1 MTNFYMG
8 LIVAAALILLGL
20 LLGMANRKK
29 ARSWTFFA
37 AYISFVVGCFW
48 VDSLYLYLTI
58 GAVLFGSH
66 LLVMGIA
73 SMKGEEGEER
83 VYGGIFLL
91 LAVCVVFGVSVE
103 TYDHVDKCKSLLK
116 SHTEQHYVDT
126 DGMSLS
132 FLKGLYCSPI
142 KGDNKMF
149 TIYGSQ
155 IKWDSKCIFCGENIH
170 VHHVE
175 QMTKEAWH
183 KKQEQEKIQAD
194 IMYPDILPY

>member
-132 FLKGLYCSPI
+132 FLEGLYCSHI

>member
-8 LIVAAALILLGL
+8 LIVATVLILFGL

-29 ARSWTFFA
+29 TRLWFLFA
-37 AYISFVVGCFW
+37 AYVSFVVGCFR

-66 LLVMGIA
+66 LLVMGITL
-73 SMKGEEGEER
+73 MKGEEGEER
-83 VYGGIFLL
+83 GYGAACLFLAICVIFG
-91 LAVCVVFGVSVE
+91 CSVE
-103 TYDHVDKCKSLLK
+103 TYDWVDKCKSLLK